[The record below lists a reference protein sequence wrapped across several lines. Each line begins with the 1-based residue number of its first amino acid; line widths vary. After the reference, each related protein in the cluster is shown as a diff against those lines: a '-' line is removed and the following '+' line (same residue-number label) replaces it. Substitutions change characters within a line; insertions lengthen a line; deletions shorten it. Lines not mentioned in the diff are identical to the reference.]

1 MGTGVLVAGAPAVR
15 LGSSDVGTGVLVAGA
30 PAVRLGS
37 PDVGAFETPER
48 GRGTRMGAGLGGSS
62 LEAGFGLMWG
72 IPFRGGGRG
81 PEKAGEG
88 RGSTSESLSD
98 SI

>member
-1 MGTGVLVAGAPAVR
+1 MATGVLVRGAVTVR
-15 LGSSDVGTGVLVAGA
+15 LGSLDVGIEGWG
-30 PAVRLGS
+30 
-37 PDVGAFETPER
+37 TPER
-48 GRGTRMGAGLGGSS
+48 GRGIRMGAGLGDSS

-81 PEKAGEG
+81 PEKAGEA

-98 SI
+98 SKEGI

>member
-1 MGTGVLVAGAPAVR
+1 MATGVLVRGAVTVR
-15 LGSSDVGTGVLVAGA
+15 LGSLDVGIEGWG
-30 PAVRLGS
+30 
-37 PDVGAFETPER
+37 TPER

-81 PEKAGEG
+81 PEKAGEA

-98 SI
+98 SKEGI

>member
-1 MGTGVLVAGAPAVR
+1 MCTGVLVAGAPAVR
-15 LGSSDVGTGVLVAGA
+15 LGSSDVGTG
-30 PAVRLGS
+30 
-37 PDVGAFETPER
+37 AFGTPER
-48 GRGTRMGAGLGGSS
+48 GRGTRMGTGLGGSS

-81 PEKAGEG
+81 PEKAGEA

-98 SI
+98 SKGGT